1 MPVAGAPFAFSATA
15 LGEVRIERGGRVV
28 TILRG
33 ASARAFLSK
42 VAGASG
48 DELQRAMARATG
60 NYRRGNE
67 RVAGEHPRRRHG

>member
-15 LGEVRIERGGRVV
+15 LGEVRIERAGRVV

-33 ASARAFLSK
+33 ASASAFLSK